1 MNRSTYALKL
11 HLTTFPSGI
20 DGEQQSLSG
29 FRRHQTKNSLQ
40 NIWRKLL
47 AASGFKG
54 IKVVPVVFVQ
64 TYTHMHA
71 HMHIHGYQ
79 NENLYILKC
88 NWEFENLH
96 EKQLFG
102 SLGWGWGVRSSHSL
116 VYRLILVTV
125 CMSFLA
131 KCKHLQ
137 SFPMP
142 SEILL
147 C

>member
-1 MNRSTYALKL
+1 M
-11 HLTTFPSGI
+11 
-20 DGEQQSLSG
+20 
-29 FRRHQTKNSLQ
+29 
-40 NIWRKLL
+40 

-96 EKQLFG
+96 EKQLF
-102 SLGWGWGVRSSHSL
+102 LAVWGGAKLTLSALLADFGYCLR
-116 VYRLILVTV
+116 VYSRKMQTFPII
-125 CMSFLA
+125 SNA
-131 KCKHLQ
+131 K
-137 SFPMP
+137 
-142 SEILL
+142 
-147 C
+147 